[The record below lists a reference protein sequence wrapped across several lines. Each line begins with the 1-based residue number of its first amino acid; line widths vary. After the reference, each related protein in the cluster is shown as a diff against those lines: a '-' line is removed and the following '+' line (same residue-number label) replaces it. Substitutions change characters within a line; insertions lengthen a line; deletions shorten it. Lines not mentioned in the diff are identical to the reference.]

1 MFNGKVLHGNQMDSV
16 YTLGKGTYVP
26 RSTSIKVCIF
36 TKKIKNCGLG
46 MRSSKKANVHMHLKV
61 LLSKLLQLFGS
72 LTDQS
77 PKRNNNKKIY
87 IYISETKSKKQ
98 IKGKGNNVYKIR
110 YNLYI
115 ISIIKKLNLS
125 VKTIALIHR
134 TSSDRVTRTSIY
146 YSLFFSD
153 MLCDSRSLFLFRD
166 PHILPTSYGYISTL
180 F

>member
-77 PKRNNNKKIY
+77 PKRNNNKKKKY
-87 IYISETKSKKQ
+87 IYIRNQVKKADQ
-98 IKGKGNNVYKIR
+98 GEGEQC
-110 YNLYI
+110 L
-115 ISIIKKLNLS
+115 
-125 VKTIALIHR
+125 
-134 TSSDRVTRTSIY
+134 
-146 YSLFFSD
+146 
-153 MLCDSRSLFLFRD
+153 
-166 PHILPTSYGYISTL
+166 
-180 F
+180 

>member
-77 PKRNNNKKIY
+77 PKRNNKKKNIY
-87 IYISETKSKKQ
+87 IYIRNQVKKADQ
-98 IKGKGNNVYKIR
+98 GEGEQC
-110 YNLYI
+110 L
-115 ISIIKKLNLS
+115 
-125 VKTIALIHR
+125 
-134 TSSDRVTRTSIY
+134 
-146 YSLFFSD
+146 
-153 MLCDSRSLFLFRD
+153 
-166 PHILPTSYGYISTL
+166 
-180 F
+180 

>member
-77 PKRNNNKKIY
+77 PKRNNNKKKKIY
-87 IYISETKSKKQ
+87 IYQKPSQK
-98 IKGKGNNVYKIR
+98 
-110 YNLYI
+110 
-115 ISIIKKLNLS
+115 
-125 VKTIALIHR
+125 
-134 TSSDRVTRTSIY
+134 
-146 YSLFFSD
+146 
-153 MLCDSRSLFLFRD
+153 SRSRGRGTMSIKLDTTFILFQSLKN
-166 PHILPTSYGYISTL
+166 
-180 F
+180 

>member
-77 PKRNNNKKIY
+77 PKRNNKKKYIY
-87 IYISETKSKKQ
+87 IYIRNQVKKADQ
-98 IKGKGNNVYKIR
+98 GEGEQC
-110 YNLYI
+110 L
-115 ISIIKKLNLS
+115 
-125 VKTIALIHR
+125 
-134 TSSDRVTRTSIY
+134 
-146 YSLFFSD
+146 
-153 MLCDSRSLFLFRD
+153 
-166 PHILPTSYGYISTL
+166 
-180 F
+180 